1 MKFVTNLFKPAEA
14 KPPAPAT
21 SETSMNFDLQ
31 EVAPFLTQLGN
42 NARFTFPAA
51 LAEEIAHGLQG
62 MAVDETRRWKLTC
75 DFDRQPILMEIEA
88 FMDDIDAP
96 DLTFFGTLDA
106 VAEIQQELEAFAA
119 AKGL

>member
-42 NARFTFPAA
+42 NPRFTFPSA
-51 LAEEIAHGLQG
+51 LAEEIALGLQG
-62 MAVDETRRWKLTC
+62 MGVDETRRWKLTC
-75 DFDRQPILMEIEA
+75 DFDRQPILMEIAA

-96 DLTFFGTLDA
+96 DLTFFGTLEA
-106 VAEIQQELEAFAA
+106 VAEIDTELAAFDA
-119 AKGL
+119 AK